1 MEKVKAIIKDEKE
14 IFDDQELTLKELKMR
29 YLKEKIV
36 AYAEK
41 DIVYL
46 KLKNK
51 IESPIKIRNWRHCMV
66 DMKMFPM
73 YCQTHRHGKKG
84 KEIELKELIKLS
96 MILS

>member
-41 DIVYL
+41 
-46 KLKNK
+46 NK
-51 IESPIKIRNWRHCMV
+51 VE
-66 DMKMFPM
+66 
-73 YCQTHRHGKKG
+73 KK
-84 KEIELKELIKLS
+84 E
-96 MILS
+96 